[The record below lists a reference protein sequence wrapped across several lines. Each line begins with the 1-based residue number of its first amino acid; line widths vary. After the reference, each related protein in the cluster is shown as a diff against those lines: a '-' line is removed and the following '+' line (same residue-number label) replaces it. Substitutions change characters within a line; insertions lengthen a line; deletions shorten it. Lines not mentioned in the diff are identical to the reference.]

1 MRTGPNNRRPRSR
14 GNGGNRRHSSS
25 RVQNFESKGPEIK
38 VRGNAQKLVEKY
50 LQLARDASSSGDYV
64 TAENFSQHAEH
75 YYRMQTAT
83 NAGFDNRQSARPGPR
98 DRGGNGAESDANGDA
113 AGSAKPGGPQPETPG
128 TDSA

>member
-1 MRTGPNNRRPRSR
+1 MRTGPNNRRPRNR
-14 GNGGNRRHSSS
+14 GNGTRRHPSS
-25 RVQNFESKGPEIK
+25 RVQNFESSGPEIK

-75 YYRMQTAT
+75 YYRMQAAT